1 MESRLNR
8 SGKTYSGEASNAS
21 GAQRWLLP
29 LRTDTLPYYIAA
41 IILGVM
47 SYYFFNLDMER
58 LLLPHKTVL
67 EFLYDFDFIYVA
79 DLGYTQT
86 NDLFTI
92 TRGCSGTKLFVSLFL
107 ILVFGFLPAH
117 AGIQAKIAAFSQFY
131 ISALLLAFLVNVA
144 RIAVSLPFCNWERF
158 YLIHNTISIFLYFA
172 TGLGLYFIME
182 RRRVTGISSKQEP
195 QNLSPC
201 TPCSRTS
208 FNDITSNQEP

>member
-1 MESRLNR
+1 MNNVE
-8 SGKTYSGEASNAS
+8 T
-21 GAQRWLLP
+21 GAAKP
-29 LRTDTLPYYIAA
+29 ILPYYIAA
-41 IILGVM
+41 IILSVL
-47 SYYFFNLDMER
+47 SYYLLNLDMER

-107 ILVFGFLPAH
+107 ILVFGFLPK
-117 AGIQAKIAAFSQFY
+117 QSTTKAKIAAFSQFY

-144 RIAVSLPFCNWERF
+144 RIAISLPFCNWERF

-172 TGLGLYFIME
+172 TGLILYFVME
-182 RRRVTGISSKQEP
+182 HRRVSCITMKQER
-195 QNLSPC
+195 QNL
-201 TPCSRTS
+201 
-208 FNDITSNQEP
+208 